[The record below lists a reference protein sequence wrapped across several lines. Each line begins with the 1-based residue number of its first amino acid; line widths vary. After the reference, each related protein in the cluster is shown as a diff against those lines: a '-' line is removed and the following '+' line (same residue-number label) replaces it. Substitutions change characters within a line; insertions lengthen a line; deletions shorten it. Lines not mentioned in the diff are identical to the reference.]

1 MLYIKENKGITLTA
15 LVVMIIV
22 IMILA
27 GITIY
32 QGTGLIKSTK
42 VETYVTNMIT
52 IRAKAKVYAE
62 EVNAEVWDQED
73 KTSKKKELFASK
85 YSMTEPSNKNE
96 IISKVDSDINNE
108 DGCDCY
114 EITKDTLVDM
124 GLNELAEETE
134 NGEYVVV
141 YNSKDYKK
149 LDIVYK
155 AGINYEKVKYYT
167 LSSLQ
172 KQVGDEE

>member
-1 MLYIKENKGITLTA
+1 M
-15 LVVMIIV
+15 
-22 IMILA
+22 
-27 GITIY
+27 
-32 QGTGLIKSTK
+32 S
-42 VETYVTNMIT
+42 
-52 IRAKAKVYAE
+52 
-62 EVNAEVWDQED
+62 
-73 KTSKKKELFASK
+73 
-85 YSMTEPSNKNE
+85 
-96 IISKVDSDINNE
+96 
-108 DGCDCY
+108 
-114 EITKDTLVDM
+114 
-124 GLNELAEETE
+124 EETE